1 MAKSRDKLVRT
12 TITIPASLKEKMQQ
26 VNTNWSEEIRLMI
39 TQRLEEEGQPN
50 MAEAV
55 ILNEQIRRDAP
66 KGWSSL
72 EEIKRWRRKRGSKT
86 ATLMNS

>member
-12 TITIPASLKEKMQQ
+12 TITIPSSLKEKMQLLD
-26 VNTNWSEEIRLMI
+26 TNWSEEIRQMI
-39 TQRLEEEGQPN
+39 AQRLEEEGEPN

-55 ILNEQIRRDAP
+55 ILNERIRRDAP

-72 EEIKRWRRKRGSKT
+72 EEIKQWRRKRAMKG
-86 ATLMNS
+86 ATTTNS